1 MSLGKN
7 LAAYR
12 RARGLTQ
19 QQLGDLL
26 SVSAQAVSKWENDQ
40 TEPDLQTLRRL
51 SILYGVKADDLL
63 REEQSAEAAA
73 AGQAF
78 ENSVAADTEAAG
90 AAKDHGAAVKERGAS
105 ESETGK
111 SPAAG
116 STAKNGD
123 SAAEPTLIGYC
134 ADCHCPVYRGNEVRH
149 PTAGLLC
156 KLCYGKRVKAAKAN
170 YARGGRTSK
179 GLKAPSIYTANAP
192 DDAPSFGWAF
202 LSFLIPIAG
211 LVLFLVW
218 RGEYP
223 LRARSCFR
231 GFIADIVLYVIL
243 VVLLVCLTSCVAC
256 SVPRY
261 YYY

>member
-7 LAAYR
+7 LVAHR
-12 RARGLTQ
+12 RAKGLTQ

-40 TEPDLQTLRRL
+40 AEPDLQTLRRL

-63 REEQSAEAAA
+63 REERSEEVASAGGLSED
-73 AGQAF
+73 
-78 ENSVAADTEAAG
+78 SVAADAEKFTAADN
-90 AAKDHGAAVKERGAS
+90 AAALKAGEAS

-123 SAAEPTLIGYC
+123 AAVKPTLIGYC

-202 LSFLIPIAG
+202 LSFLVPIAG